1 VHPPARGDKQ
11 CFLKTGKRLRKYADG
26 PVWVGVAQLNAK
38 EALNLK
44 LMKELENM
52 QLQVL
57 LRF

>member
-1 VHPPARGDKQ
+1 M
-11 CFLKTGKRLRKYADG
+11 FLKTGKRLRKYADG